1 MKSGALV
8 SELTRNHYVQLDGL
22 RGFAILMVMVY
33 HFCLTLPG
41 FQTPRVGF
49 PLQLGQAGWMGVD
62 LFFVLSGFLITNILI
77 ETRATQNYFRNFI
90 ARRTLRIWPLYYLN
104 LIVFFVVLPLVLH
117 PLPDALRSMHD
128 KQAWFWLYGAN
139 WLFAR
144 EAGFGHTSGG
154 YFWSLAVE
162 EQFYILWPLV
172 VYLLSNRSL
181 LRISLGLLA
190 LSLILR
196 IVLSSFGVIG
206 NSLYVITFTHLDGLA
221 VGSSLAVCLRDPKL
235 TAMIRRLLPFAAV
248 VGLAGLVA
256 ARLSGGDYFFWGKGM
271 ASYGYTAIAILFGA
285 LLMYALDNG
294 PAFALNRFLSTGFMR
309 QTGKYSYALYMVHVP
324 IAGIASGI
332 VARFVTPRIGALP
345 AFLVFVAVAFGASWL
360 ASVLSWHLFE
370 KRVLG
375 LKRYFEYGK
384 PETMRAS
391 SVSSRT

>member
-22 RGFAILMVMVY
+22 RGLAILMVMVY

-41 FQTPRVGF
+41 FQAPGVGF
-49 PLQLGQAGWMGVD
+49 PLQLAQAGWMGVD

-77 ETRATQNYFRNFI
+77 ETRATRNYFRNFI

-104 LIVFFVVLPLVLH
+104 LIVFFVVLPMVLH
-117 PLPDALRSMHD
+117 PLPDPLRSMQD

-162 EQFYILWPLV
+162 EQFYVLWPLV
-172 VYLLSNRSL
+172 VYLLSNRTL
-181 LRISLGLLA
+181 LRTSLGLLV

-196 IVLSSFGVIG
+196 IVLGSLGVIG
-206 NSLYVITFTHLDGLA
+206 NSLYVVTFTHLDGLA
-221 VGSSLAVCLRDPKL
+221 VGSTLAVCLRDPKL
-235 TAMIRRLLPFAAV
+235 TAVVRRVLPFAAV
-248 VGLAGLVA
+248 LGLAGLVA
-256 ARLSGGDYFFWGKGM
+256 ARLTGGDYFFWGKGM
-271 ASYGYTAIAILFGA
+271 STYGYTAIALLFGA

-294 PAFALNRFLSTGFMR
+294 PALVLNRFLSTGFMR
-309 QTGKYSYALYMVHVP
+309 QTGKYSYALYVVHVP
-324 IAGIASGI
+324 IAGTVAAA
-332 VARFVTPRIGALP
+332 VARLVAPRIGAVP
-345 AFLVFVAVAFGASWL
+345 SFFVFVALAFGASWL
-360 ASVLSWHLFE
+360 ASVLSWNLFE
-370 KRVLG
+370 KRVLA

-384 PETMRAS
+384 AETMRAS
-391 SVSSRT
+391 SASSRT